1 VQTGLAG
8 ANDSAAPD
16 SIAGWARIGRFAGY
30 LAGGALLIGTIL
42 YLLDASHALGANNYK
57 HTGPAST
64 RSDAQYW
71 VAEFAYRHHIL
82 WDIIARDTL
91 FPVAFV
97 ALIVLALAVRAFVPA
112 QLPNGQLMVAFF
124 IVGGV
129 ISILNDLLYLGAT
142 DYWRLTGWSHVPP
155 FRMVAAGW
163 SEQAIV
169 ALTRWPEAA
178 GWVVL
183 AAALVCLGNLCRSQ
197 AALPSRLA
205 PAVYAEAALLVVIA
219 LVGVSLQTPTAY
231 NISSL
236 ITGALVGPL
245 VAIWLGYHVG
255 TMGRGQRTRP
265 AVQAVG

>member
-1 VQTGLAG
+1 V
-8 ANDSAAPD
+8 S
-16 SIAGWARIGRFAGY
+16 WARIGRFAGY
-30 LAGGALLIGTIL
+30 LAGGAFLVGTIL

-57 HTGPAST
+57 QIGPAST
-64 RSDAQYW
+64 RSEARFW

-82 WDIIARDTL
+82 WDIIVRDTL
-91 FPVAFV
+91 LPVAFM

-129 ISILNDLLYLGAT
+129 ISILNDLLYLSAS

-155 FRMVAAGW
+155 VTLVAAGW

-178 GWVVL
+178 GFVVL
-183 AAALVCLGNLCRSQ
+183 AAGLVCLGNLCRSQ
-197 AALPSRLA
+197 AALPRQLA

-236 ITGALVGPL
+236 ITGALVGPV
-245 VAIWLGYHVG
+245 VAIWLGHHLG
-255 TMGRGQRTRP
+255 TMGRGQPTRP
-265 AVQAVG
+265 AAAIVD